1 MSGELTPLVLIP
13 RYSTYVGA
21 HTFTSIALDVTNY
34 VKAYVSVWRGAM
46 TGTSPTFSVSF
57 EESTDQ
63 VNWTVCTGGTAADP
77 GADTEAQY
85 TPDLKKRY
93 FRIKVV
99 LGGTSPAGSCWA
111 MGSLERR
118 VA

>member
-1 MSGELTPLVLIP
+1 MAGELTPLVMIP

-21 HTFTSIALDVTNY
+21 HTFTSIALDVTSY
-34 VKAYVSVWRGAM
+34 SKAYVSVWRGAM
-46 TGTSPTFSVSF
+46 TGTGPTFAVSF

-63 VNWTVCTGGTAADP
+63 VVWTTCTNGSGGDP
-77 GADTEAQY
+77 GTNTEAQY
-85 TPDLKKRY
+85 TPDLNKRY

-99 LGGTSPAGSCWA
+99 LGGTDPAGSCWA

-118 VA
+118 TA

>member
-1 MSGELTPLVLIP
+1 MAGELTPLVLIP

-21 HTFTSIALDVTNY
+21 HTFTSIALDVTAY
-34 VKAYVSVWRGAM
+34 SKAYVSVWRGTL
-46 TGTSPTFSVSF
+46 TGTTPTFAVSF

-63 VNWTVCTGGTAADP
+63 DNWTTCTSGAGGDP

-99 LGGTSPAGSCWA
+99 LGGTNPAVSCWA

-118 VA
+118 TA